1 MKKSLKIVALS
12 SLVGLAAAASLLTP
26 GQVRSGDVSI
36 REAEAFAYVC
46 LEEKGPF
53 DKLEEA
59 IGRLVQEMQGQN
71 IVPAGPLLGIYYNS
85 PEEAGA
91 ENLRWEVG
99 FPVTSQALVQPPLG
113 KKEWSYTQ
121 FAVSLHVGAYDQVGE
136 TIRKMLDWM
145 EQNGYRP
152 AGPVMERYMDM
163 NPAEIRPEEL
173 RTEVWI
179 PCEKKS

>member
-1 MKKSLKIVALS
+1 MKKSL
-12 SLVGLAAAASLLTP
+12 LVIAPAFFICLAAAASSRSP
-26 GQVRSGDVSI
+26 SQVQSGNVTI

-53 DKLEEA
+53 DKLEGT

-71 IVPAGPLLGIYYNS
+71 LVPAGPLLGVYYNS
-85 PEEAGA
+85 PEEVSAQ
-91 ENLRWEVG
+91 NLRWEVG
-99 FPVTSQALVQPPLG
+99 FPVTAQALVQPPLS

-121 FAVSLHVGAYDQVGE
+121 FAVCLHVGAYEEVGE

-145 EQNGYRP
+145 EGNGYRP

-163 NPAEIRPEEL
+163 NPEELRPEQL

-179 PCEKKS
+179 PCQKRT